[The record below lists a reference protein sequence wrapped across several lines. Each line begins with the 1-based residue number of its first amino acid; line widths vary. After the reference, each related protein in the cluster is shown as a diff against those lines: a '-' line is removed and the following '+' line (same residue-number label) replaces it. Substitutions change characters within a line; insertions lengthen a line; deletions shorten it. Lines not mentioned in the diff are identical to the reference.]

1 MLCLKLLLL
10 AIFSTEQP
18 ILPARLSPFVDAA
31 ACKGCV
37 PPCICPG
44 RKGER
49 GIPGFQG
56 ERGHPGAPGQDGGEG
71 QAGAG
76 GMQGAEGDFG
86 DPGMKGARGDR
97 GFYIC
102 DIMLCLKLLLL
113 AIFSTEQPILPAR
126 LSPFVDAAACKGCVP
141 PCICPGRKGERVLPF
156 LI

>member
-49 GIPGFQG
+49 GD
-56 ERGHPGAPGQDGGEG
+56 RGLPGAPGHVGYPGLDGL
-71 QAGAG
+71 
-76 GMQGAEGDFG
+76 
-86 DPGMKGARGDR
+86 PGMKGEMG
-97 GFYIC
+97 I
-102 DIMLCLKLLLL
+102 
-113 AIFSTEQPILPAR
+113 P
-126 LSPFVDAAACKGCVP
+126 GCNGTDVSS
-141 PCICPGRKGERVLPF
+141 F
-156 LI
+156 L